1 MAATE
6 AVDITQ
12 RDVRSRETVSNLQI
26 GYFLFRLTLGV
37 DIFFHGAMRLI
48 TGLSAWEV
56 AQAAAFVDTP
66 LPMPLV
72 HAFLYTLPF
81 IEVVLGAL
89 TILGLFT
96 RWALIGGS
104 VMMLILVF
112 GNTQRQEWA
121 TVGNNMHYVVY
132 YWLLIIRQC
141 DNWLAWDNRRA
152 GEAAPDT

>member
-1 MAATE
+1 MMAE
-6 AVDITQ
+6 K
-12 RDVRSRETVSNLQI
+12 TVTNLQI

-37 DIFFHGAMRLI
+37 DIFFHGFMRLL

-72 HAFLYTLPF
+72 HLFLYTLPF
-81 IEVVLGAL
+81 IEVVLGAC

-96 RWALIGGS
+96 FWALIGGS

-141 DNWLAWDNRRA
+141 DNWLALDNRRK
-152 GEAAPDT
+152 APG

>member
-1 MAATE
+1 MTAGK
-6 AVDITQ
+6 
-12 RDVRSRETVSNLQI
+12 TVTNLQI

-37 DIFFHGAMRLI
+37 DIFFHGFMRLL

-56 AQAAAFVDTP
+56 GQAAAFVDTP

-72 HAFLYTLPF
+72 HLFLYTLPF
-81 IEVVLGAL
+81 IEIALGAC

-104 VMMLILVF
+104 VMMMILVF

-121 TVGNNMHYVVY
+121 TVGNNMHYVLY

-141 DNWLAWDNRRA
+141 DNWLALDNRRA
-152 GEAAPDT
+152 VPAPT